1 MTTIQ
6 STLFNG
12 QSAFQPFSLNLRGKL
27 LECKRPQ
34 VMGILNVTP
43 DSFYAG
49 SRTIDE
55 GSIARRVEK
64 MVTEGVDI
72 IDIGAYSSR
81 PGALEVPVQ
90 EEIERLGRGM
100 RLLRQIAPDIPVS
113 VDTFRAAVA
122 EAAVEQMGVNI
133 INDISAGDLDNEMFS
148 TVARLQ
154 VPYIIMHMRGT
165 PSTMASLTQYDNVTT
180 DVIRALADKT
190 RRLSLLGINDVII
203 DPGFGFSKTM
213 EQNYQLLDNLPLF
226 SSIGRPLL
234 VGVSRKS
241 MIYRLL
247 DISADDALNGT
258 TVLNTLA
265 LLAGAS
271 ILRVHD
277 VKEAR
282 QAISIM
288 NYAGKAANND

>member
-1 MTTIQ
+1 
-6 STLFNG
+6 
-12 QSAFQPFSLNLRGKL
+12 
-27 LECKRPQ
+27 
-34 VMGILNVTP
+34 MGILNVTP